1 MEKKKRNRKERR
13 FLSRAESLR
22 EPNNR
27 EELVLMMEL
36 EVPEFRNS
44 HLNMIISMQV
54 LGPVQ
59 STKKFTLQVSS
70 ALYFPT
76 WWSAH
81 EHTEWRPS
89 PFDVVLN
96 HRPWHIDPD
105 SAPLLLPAPYIALI
119 TLVVTGSRASAHL
132 FPNPEIPFITLFF

>member
-76 WWSAH
+76 
-81 EHTEWRPS
+81 
-89 PFDVVLN
+89 
-96 HRPWHIDPD
+96 
-105 SAPLLLPAPYIALI
+105 
-119 TLVVTGSRASAHL
+119 
-132 FPNPEIPFITLFF
+132 